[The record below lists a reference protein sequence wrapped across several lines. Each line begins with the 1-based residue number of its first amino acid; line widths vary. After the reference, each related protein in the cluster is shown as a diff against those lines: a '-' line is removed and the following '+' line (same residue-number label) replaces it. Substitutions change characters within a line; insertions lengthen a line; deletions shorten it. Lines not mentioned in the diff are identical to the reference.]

1 MPSAWAQQ
9 PAHTSPRSPSPGVF
23 KAGAVYLQQ
32 GQDITTPH
40 GGFAARTQSQ
50 KSQQGP
56 WSALRIFAALQQ
68 AGRYPSCATLPTQG
82 SILSFLSPTSILLTH
97 RVPLLFWAQSQ
108 MDLWAGKECW
118 NTCSS
123 LGHLREKTFV
133 PSAFPTWTHRALQHP
148 LCVRAEVQFKSS
160 DWCRFCCL
168 LFTSAVRVKALVQA
182 AQEAWERLM
191 SLMSSWSSQTVS
203 DLVVC
208 LRSLVHNSA
217 ISFHGF
223 TASEDLSAYQ
233 CLPPA

>member
-1 MPSAWAQQ
+1 
-9 PAHTSPRSPSPGVF
+9 
-23 KAGAVYLQQ
+23 
-32 GQDITTPH
+32 
-40 GGFAARTQSQ
+40 
-50 KSQQGP
+50 
-56 WSALRIFAALQQ
+56 
-68 AGRYPSCATLPTQG
+68 
-82 SILSFLSPTSILLTH
+82 
-97 RVPLLFWAQSQ
+97 

-133 PSAFPTWTHRALQHP
+133 SSAFPTWTHRAPQHA
-148 LCVRAEVQFKSS
+148 LCVRADVQFKSS

-168 LFTSAVRVKALVQA
+168 LFTSAVRVKVLVQA

-191 SLMSSWSSQTVS
+191 SLMSSWSSQTMS

-208 LRSLVHNSA
+208 LRSLVHNSV

-233 CLPPA
+233 CLPPAWNPRRCETLNRSARNMQHKSCTCYCWVSTNFHYWFHSEEAFVLTDSYNLKIILITVLL